1 MVENIKKTIEEHRE
15 LVMNKLM
22 RAFEELNDAVIYV
35 SILWDIGAVSTEK
48 YEEVKEVRDRV
59 NALMT
64 EIQREITVYLRK
76 MA

>member
-1 MVENIKKTIEEHRE
+1 MVENVRKTIEEHWE
-15 LVMNKLM
+15 LVMSKLM
-22 RAFEELNDAVIYV
+22 RAFEDLNDAVVYV

-48 YEEVKEVRDRV
+48 YEEDKEVRDRV

-76 MA
+76 IA